1 VRILFL
7 IFIIVPLAEIMLLFE
22 VSDRI
27 GALTTIAMVVLTA
40 IIGIN
45 VLKKQGINTLS
56 RAMQRIQS
64 GELPG
69 QEIIEGM
76 MLAISGALL
85 LTPGFITDAIG
96 FTFLVSPLR
105 VLIAQR
111 VMKSG
116 VPFIMKG
123 SSIGGHF
130 STSGF
135 SIHSKANE
143 HKTSARGGNIYEGEY
158 VDEKKHRAGI
168 GNEADNMDQD

>member
-1 VRILFL
+1 MKILFL

-27 GALTTIAMVVLTA
+27 GGLTTIVMVVLTA

-45 VLKKQGINTLS
+45 ILKKQGINTLS

-64 GELPG
+64 GQLPG
-69 QEIIEGM
+69 QEIVEGL

-85 LTPGFITDAIG
+85 LTPGFITDTIG
-96 FTFLVSPLR
+96 FTFLVPPLR

-111 VMKSG
+111 VMNSG
-116 VPFIMKG
+116 IPFIMNG

-130 STSGF
+130 SSSGF
-135 SIHSKANE
+135 SMHGDENKPE
-143 HKTSARGGNIYEGEY
+143 TTRRGGNIYQGEF
-158 VDEKKHRAGI
+158 VDENKNRAGI
-168 GNEADNMDQD
+168 GNGKDNMDRD